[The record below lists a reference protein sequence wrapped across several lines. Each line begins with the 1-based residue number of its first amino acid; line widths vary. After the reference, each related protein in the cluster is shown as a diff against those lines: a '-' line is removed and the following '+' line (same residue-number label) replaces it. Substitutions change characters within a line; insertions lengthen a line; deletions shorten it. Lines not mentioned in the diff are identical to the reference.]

1 MLSRMRRLLLA
12 ALLTLAPA
20 ASVAQSSV
28 CLSAIPDDLRN
39 AVEQDNWKILQP
51 QDLTV
56 RDLPVWKANHAGQ
69 CPGIASGNFYPKAQS
84 SYIIALIRR
93 DGERV
98 EEQTLL
104 LTLNKK
110 NSAETSVIIPPV
122 AVNAIAVVWKLPR
135 GHWRGIDGT
144 IASISQDS
152 FVSEQIISTATQ
164 YYYDGKHLKS
174 FPLSR

>member
-1 MLSRMRRLLLA
+1 MRRLLLA
-12 ALLTLAPA
+12 ATLVLSPSAGL
-20 ASVAQSSV
+20 AQSSV
-28 CLSAIPDDLRN
+28 CLSAMPDYLRST
-39 AVEQDNWKILQP
+39 VEQDNWKILQP
-51 QDLTV
+51 QDLAIN
-56 RDLPVWKANHAGQ
+56 DIPVWKSNHAGQ
-69 CPGIASGNFYPKAQS
+69 CPGVASGNFYPKAQS
-84 SYIIALIRR
+84 SYIVALIRR

-110 NSAETSVIIPPV
+110 NRTETSVIIPPA

-135 GHWRGIDGT
+135 GRWRGIDGT
-144 IASISQDS
+144 IASISHDS

>member
-1 MLSRMRRLLLA
+1 MRRLLLA

-20 ASVAQSSV
+20 AVSQSPV
-28 CLSAIPDDLRN
+28 CTSAMPDYLRITI
-39 AVEQDNWKILQP
+39 EQDNWKILQP

-56 RDLPVWKANHAGQ
+56 RDLPIWKVNHVGQ
-69 CPGIASGNFYPKAQS
+69 CPGIASGDFYPTAQA
-84 SYIIALIRR
+84 SYVIALIRR

-104 LTLNKK
+104 LTLDKK
-110 NSAETSVIIPPV
+110 NRAETSVIIPPA

-144 IASISQDS
+144 IASISHDS

>member
-1 MLSRMRRLLLA
+1 MRRLLLA
-12 ALLTLAPA
+12 AFVTLAPA
-20 ASVAQSSV
+20 AVAQSSV
-28 CLSAIPDDLRN
+28 CLSAIPDYLRIT
-39 AVEQDNWKILQP
+39 VEQENWKILQP

-104 LTLNKK
+104 LTLDKK
-110 NSAETSVIIPPV
+110 NRTETSVIIPPA
-122 AVNAIAVVWKLPR
+122 AVNAIAVVWKLSR
-135 GHWRGIDGT
+135 GRWRGIDGT

>member
-1 MLSRMRRLLLA
+1 MRRLLLA
-12 ALLTLAPA
+12 AFVTLAPA
-20 ASVAQSSV
+20 AAVAQSSV
-28 CLSAIPDDLRN
+28 CFSAMPDYLRIT
-39 AVEQDNWKILQP
+39 VEQDNWKILQP

-104 LTLNKK
+104 LTLDKK
-110 NSAETSVIIPPV
+110 NRAETSVIILPA

-135 GHWRGIDGT
+135 GRWRGIDGT

>member
-1 MLSRMRRLLLA
+1 MRRLLLA

-20 ASVAQSSV
+20 AAVAQNSV
-28 CLSAIPDDLRN
+28 CLSAIPDYLRIT
-39 AVEQDNWKILQP
+39 VEQDSWKILQP

-104 LTLNKK
+104 LTLDKK
-110 NSAETSVIIPPV
+110 NKTETSVIIAPA
-122 AVNAIAVVWKLPR
+122 AVNAVAVVWKLPR

-144 IASISQDS
+144 IASISHDS

>member
-1 MLSRMRRLLLA
+1 MRRLLLA
-12 ALLTLAPA
+12 AFVTLAPA
-20 ASVAQSSV
+20 AAVAQSSV
-28 CLSAIPDDLRN
+28 CLSALPDYLRIT
-39 AVEQDNWKILQP
+39 AEQNNWKILQP

-56 RDLPVWKANHAGQ
+56 RDLPVWKANHTGQ

-104 LTLNKK
+104 LTLDKK
-110 NSAETSVIIPPV
+110 NRAETSVIILPA

-135 GHWRGIDGT
+135 GRWRGIDGT